1 MTACSSW
8 LALFWSYQSQ
18 WKFCCWFAWKKGQ
31 AWLTDSFAL
40 PCRHAN
46 QWQNSFLYCS
56 WHLARFVLLRFC
68 NSWYAVSMITLN
80 YTRWLVKDSELP
92 TTKSSNEYLLGSHIH
107 FSLKKMPL
115 PRMSVLWSATISSSQ
130 RHRPSRCFV
139 AENLPHLLGRKHYCV
154 YINEKKWKQT
164 RRIANEQLV

>member
-1 MTACSSW
+1 MITWDSKRNCFLINIPEMKYLLILFKISLIRINDSLQLM

-31 AWLTDSFAL
+31 AWQTDSFAL

-80 YTRWLVKDSELP
+80 YTRCLVKDSELP
-92 TTKSSNEYLLGSHIH
+92 TAQSSNKYLLRSHID
-107 FSLKKMPL
+107 FSL
-115 PRMSVLWSATISSSQ
+115 
-130 RHRPSRCFV
+130 
-139 AENLPHLLGRKHYCV
+139 
-154 YINEKKWKQT
+154 
-164 RRIANEQLV
+164 

>member
-18 WKFCCWFAWKKGQ
+18 WKFGCWFAWKKGQ

-46 QWQNSFLYCS
+46 QWQNSFLCCS
-56 WHLARFVLLRFC
+56 WHLARFVLIRLC
-68 NSWYAVSMITLN
+68 NSWYAVSIITLN

-92 TTKSSNEYLLGSHIH
+92 TTKSSNEYLLRSHIY
-107 FSLKKMPL
+107 FSFLKMPFS
-115 PRMSVLWSATISSSQ
+115 RMSVFWSATIFIYPKTWIEQ
-130 RHRPSRCFV
+130 MFCGCKPSMSLRQ
-139 AENLPHLLGRKHYCV
+139 ETLLCIH
-154 YINEKKWKQT
+154 
-164 RRIANEQLV
+164 